1 MLGGDCAL
9 RSGERGGVLGG
20 ARTGAE
26 WMIGTTGAA
35 VLLGCATDVGI
46 ELRRDCLARLPA
58 AVAAEGLGNRPSGL
72 AIGLLGPFCVRMRNS
87 GSAAPLERS
96 LLAAV
101 GLERGARRDL
111 GSRGAFREEP
121 TATGAVAVESAA
133 LELLGMMM
141 EGVEEWTGRERE
153 RRTSDD

>member
-1 MLGGDCAL
+1 MERGGLVRKCCGDMRNTSVLGGDCAL
-9 RSGERGGVLGG
+9 RSGERGGELGGG

-96 LLAAV
+96 LLCD
-101 GLERGARRDL
+101 GY
-111 GSRGAFREEP
+111 
-121 TATGAVAVESAA
+121 VAH
-133 LELLGMMM
+133 
-141 EGVEEWTGRERE
+141 
-153 RRTSDD
+153 